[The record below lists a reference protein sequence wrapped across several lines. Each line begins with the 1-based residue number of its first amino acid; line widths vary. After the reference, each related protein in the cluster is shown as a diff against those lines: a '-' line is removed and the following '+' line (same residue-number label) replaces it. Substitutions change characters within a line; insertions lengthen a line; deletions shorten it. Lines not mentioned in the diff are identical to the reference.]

1 MADKSLPFLSKPE
14 LYTPADHYQFQKSR
28 PVRTIRPPCP
38 RAAQVVSSPSTI
50 MGNKS
55 SRPADD
61 FAELVHKGK
70 RRAQQPEQ
78 TYSKEK
84 IEEGFKFVAKYL
96 ASKGLNVSIVT
107 VGGAVNTVFLK
118 SRAST
123 SDVDFFYR
131 TKDAGS
137 KDINVM
143 HEVAAAGKLAE
154 KQLGLGEQ
162 WLNNHTVTFI
172 EVQSL
177 HEAGARLLI

>member
-1 MADKSLPFLSKPE
+1 
-14 LYTPADHYQFQKSR
+14 
-28 PVRTIRPPCP
+28 
-38 RAAQVVSSPSTI
+38 

-55 SRPADD
+55 SRPVDN

-70 RRAQQPEQ
+70 SRAQQPEQ

-96 ASKGLNVSIVT
+96 ASKGLDVSIVS
-107 VGGAVNTVFLK
+107 VGGAVNTVLLK

-131 TKDAGS
+131 TKNEGS
-137 KDINVM
+137 KDIDVM
-143 HEVAAAGKLAE
+143 HEVVAAGKLAE
-154 KQLGLGEQ
+154 KQLKLGEQ

-172 EVQSL
+172 EVKSFRKTD
-177 HEAGARLLI
+177 ACLLI